1 MRHNRTFRQWAD
13 DARDKARQYGE
24 VAIALAMMA
33 GAAFA
38 GTTAA
43 HWVFAP

>member
-1 MRHNRTFRQWAD
+1 MRHNSTIREWML

-33 GAAFA
+33 GASFIGAA
-38 GTTAA
+38 AA
-43 HWVFAP
+43 HWVFGP